1 MILFFLQSSSEL
13 GPSACMPAADQVF
26 SPGAA
31 HLAGLLALV
40 LTVDGSNLHPEW
52 KLNLHFLYGTYHRE
66 GGLSFKLNSTG
77 KIGEVLGDIPDA
89 AFDSKVSEP
98 LRPDFSSMELV
109 AARSND
115 MKDSS
120 RNEMDCEKLYDLYK
134 KVCPEALWMSWL
146 GPDSLPY
153 WYQHPEW
160 PICPETRSSMHFV
173 GQISVEVFSRD
184 LPDCGIYLFYSPES
198 SVQTLIY
205 QST

>member
-1 MILFFLQSSSEL
+1 MNLFFLQSSSEP

-52 KLNLHFLYGTYHRE
+52 KLNLHFLYGSYHRE
-66 GGLSFKLNSTG
+66 GGLSFKLDSTG
-77 KIGEVLGDIPDA
+77 KIGEVRGDIPDA

-134 KVCPEALWMSWL
+134 KVCPET
-146 GPDSLPY
+146 G
-153 WYQHPEW
+153 
-160 PICPETRSSMHFV
+160 SSMHFV
-173 GQISVEVFSRD
+173 GQISADDFSRD
-184 LPDCGIYLFYSPES
+184 SPDCGIYLFYSPES